1 MPLVVQCFQCQ
12 NLLELDEGFR
22 GAICR
27 CSHCGALL
35 EVPAGNSKKTQRAR
49 PSSPQ
54 SGKPHKSPG
63 GSSVDIGISSGI
75 ADPRRYRTATS
86 VLAKG
91 QTPRESP
98 PPASPPAE
106 QIPAPRSAGG
116 NSDRLFLIGIF
127 AVILITLII
136 SAIVFYVL
144 VLSAESHG
152 YWQPLDRVRYLA

>member
-12 NLLELDEGFR
+12 NLLELDDGFR

-35 EVPAGNSKKTQRAR
+35 EVPAGNSKKSQRSR
-49 PSSPQ
+49 PAAPQ
-54 SGKPHKSPG
+54 AGKPRKSS
-63 GSSVDIGISSGI
+63 GSGTDIGISSGI

-86 VLAKG
+86 VVAKG
-91 QTPRESP
+91 QPNREDPPVASSAMESLASAP
-98 PPASPPAE
+98 VPPAK
-106 QIPAPRSAGG
+106 
-116 NSDRLFLIGIF
+116 SDKLFLIGIF

-136 SAIVFYVL
+136 AAIVFYVL

-152 YWQPLDRVRYLA
+152 TSLLLLRSIGLA